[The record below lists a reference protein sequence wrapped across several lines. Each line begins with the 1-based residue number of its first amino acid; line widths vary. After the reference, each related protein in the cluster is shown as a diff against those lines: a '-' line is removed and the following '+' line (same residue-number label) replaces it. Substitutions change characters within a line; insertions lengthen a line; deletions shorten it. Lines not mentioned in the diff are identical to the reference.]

1 MPWSPIIY
9 DVSEKWVG
17 GGRTE
22 WFNFDETYK
31 PEWLRLF
38 SSRDRVLTEGQLNA
52 FLKARKIL
60 HFWNYIYK
68 ISRKPYN
75 KSNMGYVK
83 RISWIFVVRFQKS
96 GYFEIMDTSASELW
110 QTMSQHNRFIEN
122 SQKIYG
128 TGYIIGRSKTQHD
141 ASKTYLCDWERLKGI
156 IFPLWSQ

>member
-38 SSRDRVLTEGQLNA
+38 SSRDRVLAEGQLNA
-52 FLKARKIL
+52 FLKLEKYCTFEIM
-60 HFWNYIYK
+60 YK

-75 KSNMGYVK
+75 KSILW
-83 RISWIFVVRFQKS
+83 RPHLLVVR
-96 GYFEIMDTSASELW
+96 W
-110 QTMSQHNRFIEN
+110 
-122 SQKIYG
+122 
-128 TGYIIGRSKTQHD
+128 
-141 ASKTYLCDWERLKGI
+141 
-156 IFPLWSQ
+156 